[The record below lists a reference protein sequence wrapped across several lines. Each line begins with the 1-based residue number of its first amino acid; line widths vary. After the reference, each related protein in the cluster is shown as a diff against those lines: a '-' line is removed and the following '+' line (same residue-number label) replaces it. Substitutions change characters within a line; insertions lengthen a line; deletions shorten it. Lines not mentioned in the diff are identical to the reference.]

1 MRRSALVL
9 TLAVA
14 GAHGAAPVAAQDRTL
29 TFTSFGGSF
38 QEAQRKALLDPLE
51 ASEGVTFLEDT
62 LTGIAEVR
70 AQVRSGA
77 VTWDIVDLGHA
88 DCEAAEAEGLLT
100 PLNYD
105 IIPTAGFDSNA
116 YSEAW
121 IGTIYFSTVMGYRTE
136 VYGDNPPQT
145 WADFWDVEG
154 LPGARSLRNNPVGTL
169 EIALLAD
176 GVAFE
181 DLYPI
186 DYDRAFAKLDEIK
199 PHVTVWWTSGAQS
212 AQLLSDGEVDMISAW
227 NGRLDSAADNGA
239 AVAYTFNQALA
250 SLDCLAIPKGAP
262 NTDLAMEM
270 LAKMVSPELAANYPT
285 YINYG
290 PTTSLAFE
298 TGKITEE
305 MTAKSPSAP
314 ANLASQVLVDAAWWG
329 ENRREAQERWDAW
342 ITQ

>member
-1 MRRSALVL
+1 MHRSTLVL
-9 TLAVA
+9 SLVAA
-14 GAHGAAPVAAQDRTL
+14 GALAAAQAAAQDRTL
-29 TFTSFGGSF
+29 TFTSYGGAY
-38 QEAQRKALLDPLE
+38 QEAQRNALLNPLE

-62 LTGIAEVR
+62 LSGIAEVR

-77 VTWDIVDLGHA
+77 VTWDIVDLGHS
-88 DCEAAEAEGLLT
+88 DCEAAEAEGLFE
-100 PLNYD
+100 PLDYSM
-105 IIPTAGFDSNA
+105 ISTEGFDEGA
-116 YSEAW
+116 YSETW

-136 VYGDNPPQT
+136 VYGDNPPQG

-154 LPGARSLRNNPVGTL
+154 FPGLRSLRNNPVGTL

-181 DLYPI
+181 DLYPL

-199 PHVTVWWTSGAQS
+199 PHIAVWWTSGAQS

-227 NGRLDSAADNGA
+227 NGRLDAAAANGA
-239 AVAYTFNQALA
+239 KVAYTFNEGLA

-262 NTDLAMEM
+262 NKDLAMEM

-298 TGKITEE
+298 TGKITPE
-305 MTAKSPSAP
+305 MQAISPSAP
-314 ANLASQVLVDAAWWG
+314 ENLASQVLIDAEWWG
-329 ENRREAQERWDAW
+329 ENRRDAQERWDAW